1 LPSDFSL
8 ASTIRYGVQFAKF
21 LPALLLC
28 RSWRMEAD
36 VQPPGV
42 PGRDPLRYKLDERT
56 DLRGHFKSSGEFD
69 SRLEADFAAEFE
81 AKYGGARRVWEL
93 AREDELILAGD
104 TVMIPDFSFT
114 HRRDG
119 RRALLEIVGFWHP
132 EYLRRKLAKVRQAGR
147 SDLILLVYQS
157 ANLAEGEFEAVS
169 AGEVLTFTRKP
180 VLKEVLAA
188 VERCA
193 LLPGS

>member
-1 LPSDFSL
+1 VK
-8 ASTIRYGVQFAKF
+8 STIRYGVQFAKF

-28 RSWRMEAD
+28 RRWGMEAD

-42 PGRDPLRYKLDERT
+42 PGREPLRYTLDDRT
-56 DLRGHFKSSGEFD
+56 DLRTHFKASGPFD
-69 SRLEADFAAEFE
+69 SQLEADFAAEFE
-81 AKYGGARRVWEL
+81 AKYGDARRGWEL
-93 AREDELILAGD
+93 AREDELILVGD

-114 HRRDG
+114 HRVDG

-132 EYLRRKLAKVRQAGR
+132 NYLQRKLAKVRQAGR
-147 SDLILLVYQS
+147 RDLILLVYKS
-157 ANLAEGEFEAVS
+157 ANVAEGEFEAAS
-169 AGEVLTFTRKP
+169 AGEVLTFSRKP

-193 LLPGS
+193 VPAAK

>member
-1 LPSDFSL
+1 
-8 ASTIRYGVQFAKF
+8 
-21 LPALLLC
+21 
-28 RSWRMEAD
+28 
-36 VQPPGV
+36 
-42 PGRDPLRYKLDERT
+42 LRT
-56 DLRGHFKSSGEFD
+56 HFKASGLFD

-81 AKYGGARRVWEL
+81 EKYSGPQRKWEL
-93 AREDELILAGD
+93 IREDELILVGD

-132 EYLRRKLAKVRQAGR
+132 NYLQRKLQKVRQA
-147 SDLILLVYQS
+147 SCQDLILLVYDS
-157 ANLAEGEFEAVS
+157 VNLTEGAFEEAS

-180 VLKEVLAA
+180 VLKDVLAA

-193 LLPGS
+193 VGPA